1 MSAALMP
8 DRIWTLAMSAE
19 HFSGIV
25 SLFRMSQECTVL
37 SDVGSLGSRP
47 LSEL

>member
-25 SLFRMSQECTVL
+25 SLFRMSHQCRVL
-37 SDVGSLGSRP
+37 SDVGSLISKP
-47 LSEL
+47 FSEL